1 MSVKPPSTAG
11 KPENCKQRGG
21 GGRTT
26 LLTHFI
32 YLSGGFSFKTK
43 TSGGGQP

>member
-1 MSVKPPSTAG
+1 MSVNPPFTAG

-21 GGRTT
+21 RTT

-32 YLSGGFSFKTK
+32 YLLGGFSFKTK